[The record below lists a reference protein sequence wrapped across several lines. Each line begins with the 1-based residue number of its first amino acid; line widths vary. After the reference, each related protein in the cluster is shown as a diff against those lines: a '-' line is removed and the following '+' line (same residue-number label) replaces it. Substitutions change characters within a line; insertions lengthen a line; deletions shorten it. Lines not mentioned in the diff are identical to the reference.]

1 MRKLLPLVISAVILS
16 CGLVTASCEQGRKPA
31 GSGTLNL
38 YGVDPYTLD
47 PALSGDS
54 TSHQY
59 IMQMF
64 SGLVKLDDELLVT
77 GDIADEWNVN
87 FNGTVYTF
95 YLRQDVLF
103 HDGKQVTADDFK
115 ASWERACSPG
125 TGSQTA
131 VLYLGDILGVDEVL
145 NGDAEEISGVRVVDK
160 YKLEVTLKEPRSYFL
175 YKLAY
180 PTAFVVDTK
189 TALGSGWWQ
198 SGINGTG
205 PFKLEEWKKGS
216 RLEFAR
222 FDRYYG
228 TPAKL
233 ERVVYHLWAG
243 TVMSLYENGQIDV
256 AQTGGDYIDKITDEK
271 SELFNELIIT
281 SVPSLMYIGF
291 NCTTEPFNDPLVRQ
305 AFAMAV
311 DMKKVVNLVYRG
323 AAMVAGQVIPPGI
336 PGHDET
342 ASITSFDP
350 ETVRSL
356 IASSSYGSVDNLP
369 PITITTG
376 GYGGVI
382 SRELEAI
389 VYQWHQN
396 LGVEITVRQIDPN
409 EYYYNLMAEKD
420 DLFYF
425 GWVADYP
432 HPQNFLEILFA
443 SSSFSNTG
451 KYHNSNFDALID
463 MAGKETDF
471 DTSIELYQQAQDVLL
486 QDTALVPI
494 SFGVDM
500 TLVKP
505 YVKGYN
511 PGSLG
516 VVRLNEV
523 WIEGK

>member
-1 MRKLLPLVISAVILS
+1 MRKLLPLIITAMILF
-16 CGLVTASCEQGRKPA
+16 CGLVTTACEQGGKSV
-31 GSGTLNL
+31 GGGTLNL

-64 SGLVKLDDELLVT
+64 SGLVKLDDDLLVS
-77 GDIADEWNVN
+77 GDIADEWDVN
-87 FNGTVYTF
+87 DDGTVYTF
-95 YLRQDVLF
+95 YLHQDVLF
-103 HDGKQVTADDFK
+103 HDGKQVKADDFK

-131 VLYLGDILGVDEVL
+131 SLYLGDILGVDEVI
-145 NGDAEEISGVRVVDK
+145 NGDAEKISGVRVVDK
-160 YKLEVTLKEPRSYFL
+160 YTLEVTLKEPRSYFL

-180 PTAFVVDTK
+180 PTAFVVDTT
-189 TALGSGWWQ
+189 TAIGGSWWQ

-205 PFKLEEWKKGS
+205 PFKLEEWEKGS
-216 RLEFAR
+216 RLELAR

-228 TPAKL
+228 TLAKL

-256 AQTGGDYIDKITDEK
+256 AETGGDYIDKITDEK
-271 SELFNELIIT
+271 NEFFDELIIT

-291 NCTTEPFNDPLVRQ
+291 NFTTEPFNDPLVRQ

-311 DMKKVVNLVYRG
+311 DMNQVVSLVHRG
-323 AAMVAGQVIPPGI
+323 AAVVAGEVIPPGI

-342 ASITSFDP
+342 ASITGFDP
-350 ETVRSL
+350 DTARSL
-356 IASSSYGSVDNLP
+356 MASSSYGSIDNLP
-369 PITITTG
+369 PITLTTG
-376 GYGGVI
+376 GYGGLV

-389 VYQWHQN
+389 VYQWNQN

-420 DLFYF
+420 ELFYF

-443 SSSFSNTG
+443 SSSSSNTG
-451 KYHNSNFDALID
+451 RYHNSHFDALISQ
-463 MAGKETDF
+463 AGKETDF
-471 DTSIELYQQAQDVLL
+471 DASIKLYQQAQEVLL
-486 QDTALVPI
+486 EDTALVPI
-494 SFGVDM
+494 SFGVEM

-516 VVRLNEV
+516 VVKLNEI